1 MEHKMK
7 STILAK
13 KLREKLASLSKERE
27 AAKKVYER
35 DIAKWKKDV
44 AAFIAETV
52 PERISR
58 IAKSDLS
65 KGNYYRCCS
74 GLPDFVFKDVPRRP
88 EMPDFDKFRR
98 KVKKG
103 LNYLAIVAPVE
114 VQVSERMLEDWGL
127 TEEEDAED

>member
-65 KGNYYRCCS
+65 KG
-74 GLPDFVFKDVPRRP
+74 
-88 EMPDFDKFRR
+88 
-98 KVKKG
+98 KKG